1 MNLQESIRRILRE
14 ETEMLTNL
22 TQLMRRTYL
31 IDDVIKKILQYDTD
45 IYGEG
50 FLYKLIHRVQVW
62 LHGQYFVY
70 SELPDEEWEEIK
82 EFIKVYIIKK
92 YKG

>member
-1 MNLQESIRRILRE
+1 VKDLIKQILRE

-22 TQLMRRTYL
+22 MQLRRRTYL
-31 IDDVIKKILQYDTD
+31 VDDVIQKIKNRTD
-45 IYGEG
+45 IYEEG

-62 LHGQYFVY
+62 LHGEYFVY
-70 SELPDEEWEEIK
+70 SELPDEEWEKIK

>member
-1 MNLQESIRRILRE
+1 MNLQENIRRILRE

-22 TQLMRRTYL
+22 MQLRRRTYL
-31 IDDVIKKILQYDTD
+31 IDDAIQKIKNSTD
-45 IYGEG
+45 IYEEG

-62 LHGQYFVY
+62 LHGKYFVY
-70 SELPDEEWEEIK
+70 SELPDEEWEKIK

>member
-22 TQLMRRTYL
+22 MQLRRRTYL
-31 IDDVIKKILQYDTD
+31 IDDAIQKIKNSTD
-45 IYGEG
+45 IYEEG

-62 LHGQYFVY
+62 LHGEYFVY
-70 SELPDEEWEEIK
+70 SELPDEEWEKIK